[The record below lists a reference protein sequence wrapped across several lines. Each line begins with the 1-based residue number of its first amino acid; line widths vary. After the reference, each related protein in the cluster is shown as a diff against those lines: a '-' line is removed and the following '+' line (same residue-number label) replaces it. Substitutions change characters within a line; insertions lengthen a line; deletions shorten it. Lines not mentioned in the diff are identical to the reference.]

1 MIAIIGSNGQ
11 LGWELV
17 RQAEGKGLQSLALD
31 FPEIDITSSV
41 SISDKLDPHPV
52 DIVVNAA
59 AYTAV
64 DKAESEPD
72 AAFAVNCKGSE
83 NLAQYCSRRDI
94 ALVHVSTDYIFD
106 GTKQGPYHE
115 KDAVAPLGVYGKS
128 KEAGEAAI
136 REKLLN
142 HIVIRTAWLYGFH
155 GQNFVKTMLRLGRE
169 RQNLSVVNDQHGCPT
184 YAADL
189 AEAMLRIIELYR
201 EKQDIVWG
209 TYHFCGEGP
218 TTWHAF
224 AERIFMEARRYESLE
239 VKEVIPVTTKEY
251 PTPAKRPAN
260 SVLDCSKIMRNFGI
274 HPRPWQNA
282 LEEMIARLYTAE
294 SPRS

>member
-17 RQAEGKGLQSLALD
+17 RQAAEQGLQSLALD
-31 FPEIDITSSV
+31 FPEIDITSGA
-41 SISDKLDPHPV
+41 SIDENLDSHP
-52 DIVVNAA
+52 IEIIINAA

-72 AAFAVNCKGSE
+72 SAFAVNCKGPE

-115 KDAVAPLGVYGKS
+115 KDAVSPLGVYGKS
-128 KEAGEAAI
+128 KEAGESEI
-136 REKLLN
+136 RKQLIR
-142 HIVIRTAWLYGFH
+142 HIIIRTAWLYGFH

-189 AEAMLRIIELYR
+189 AAAILRIIEQYR

-224 AERIFMEARRYESLE
+224 AEQIFVEARRYEPLE
-239 VKEVIPVTTKEY
+239 VKEVIPVSTSEY

-260 SVLDCSKIMRNFGI
+260 SVLDCSRIRRTFGI
-274 HPRPWQNA
+274 HPRPWRKS
-282 LEEMIARLYTAE
+282 LEEMIERLYTAE
-294 SPRS
+294 